1 MCSQE
6 LCWQEIVKQRGEEK
20 KIQQSGGQIFS
31 KEEVGRKTLLY
42 KKPSTNK
49 VEKLAFV
56 LPFSP

>member
-1 MCSQE
+1 MLTRTVLAGNCQTE
-6 LCWQEIVKQRGEEK
+6 RGGK

-42 KKPSTNK
+42 KKRSTNK